1 MFMCDPSEPIPY
13 GQYDQKETDAGKRL
27 DFDRPRHFGEYSFY
41 PRGAAAIDSLCGI
54 NILLCCVEQKPSG
67 ILGQCTVQSTQE
79 HRLWTGDD
87 ASVRVDLNLLDYRLL
102 HTIAWHFEKTVL
114 SMPPAVLRSP
124 FLAVK
129 TDCGAADLVFR
140 GRTSPDANKNP
151 NRRANHQ

>member
-67 ILGQCTVQSTQE
+67 ILGQCTVQSTQG

-87 ASVRVDLNLLDYRLL
+87 ASVRVDRDGLDDRHLQM
-102 HTIAWHFEKTVL
+102 TVQHL
-114 SMPPAVLRSP
+114 KKSS
-124 FLAVK
+124 
-129 TDCGAADLVFR
+129 
-140 GRTSPDANKNP
+140 S
-151 NRRANHQ
+151 